1 MLDRKVGIIGAGLV
15 GATTAYSLAMLEIC
29 TEIVLYDI
37 VTDVAIGKAI
47 DIEQSTCF
55 SSKATIINHA
65 LIPADMKDCDI
76 IIVTAGVPRKADMT
90 RNDLLDI
97 NAKII
102 RDVTKDIINYS
113 PEAII
118 ICVSNPLDVMTYL
131 MYKESGFKRNRVI
144 GMAGALD
151 SARMSYYIA
160 KKTAMD
166 SSQIKSMVLG
176 EHGEKMLPCSTISA
190 ISGVPINQLIG
201 QSDINHIIEDT
212 KLGGATIVKHLKTSA
227 YYAPARA
234 ITEMVS
240 AILNDA
246 KVIIPSSVVLD
257 GEYGYKDTTLGVP
270 VVLGRNGVEKIIEL
284 PLEKSI
290 KTQLDDCVKSI
301 KEGINILS

>member
-1 MLDRKVGIIGAGLV
+1 
-15 GATTAYSLAMLEIC
+15 
-29 TEIVLYDI
+29 
-37 VTDVAIGKAI
+37 
-47 DIEQSTCF
+47 
-55 SSKATIINHA
+55 
-65 LIPADMKDCDI
+65 MKDCDI